1 MNIVVAQSGGP
12 TCAINAS
19 LLGVIKGGF
28 NSEKVEK
35 VYGSLNGIEGILY
48 GNLIDIADVIKT
60 EEDMALL
67 RQTPSS
73 ALGSCRYKLPDPDKS
88 PETYEKIVARF
99 EEYGIG
105 AMFYIGGNDSMDTVN
120 KLSKYLAEKNSPI
133 RVMGVPKTIDNDL
146 PETDHTPG
154 FGSAAKYLATT
165 VSEIV
170 RDTEV
175 YDMKSVLVIE
185 VMGRQAGW
193 LAASSSV
200 LRANGEKRP
209 DFIYLPEVDFSA
221 DRFIADL
228 KAKLETDNTV
238 IAVVSEGV
246 TIPSDEE
253 VEQKTDAF
261 GHVQLAGI
269 GKTLEN
275 LIKARLGVKVRS
287 VELSVLQRCAS
298 HVASETDLNES
309 EAVGAAAVEA
319 AMNGETGKMMAIKR
333 VSDSPYKVRYA
344 PVAANLVANG
354 ERNFPVEWINAE
366 KNNVTDEAVKYFLP
380 LIEGEPRLLTKN
392 GLYRHIKLK

>member
-19 LLGVIKGGF
+19 LLGVIKGGYAEA
-28 NSEKVEK
+28 SIDK

-48 GNLIDIADVIKT
+48 GNLIDISTVIKT
-60 EEDMALL
+60 DEDMALL

-73 ALGSCRYKLPDPDKS
+73 ALGSCRYKLPDPESD
-88 PETYEKIVARF
+88 PATYEKIVARF

-120 KLSKYLAEKNSPI
+120 KLSKFLAERNSPI

-165 VSEIV
+165 VREIV

-200 LRANGEKRP
+200 LRASGEAHP
-209 DFIYLPEVDFSA
+209 DFIYLPETDFSA
-221 DRFIADL
+221 DRFISDL
-228 KAKLETDNTV
+228 KAKLEKDNTV

-246 TIPSDEE
+246 TVPTDSDAP
-253 VEQKTDAF
+253 QKTDAF

-275 LIKARLGVKVRS
+275 LIKDRLGVKVRS

-298 HVASETDLNES
+298 HIASETDLAES
-309 EAVGAAAVEA
+309 ESVGRAAVEA
-319 AMNGETGKMMAIKR
+319 AVRGETGKMMAFKR
-333 VSDSPYKVRYA
+333 VSNNPYRVEIV

-354 ERNFPVEWINAE
+354 ERNFPTEWINAA
-366 KNNVTDEAVKYFLP
+366 KNNVTDEAVRYFLP
-380 LIEGEPRLLTKN
+380 LIEGEPQLLYEN
-392 GLYRHIKLK
+392 GLAKHIKLK